1 MISGAWV
8 PRARDSGLD
17 VDLSSWRGALLNGAC
32 KPYLRAGPGLFA
44 YLFAR
49 GKLRADP
56 VYRSLLER
64 GLLSGRSRILDL
76 GCGQGLLAAWL
87 RAAMRLHDRG
97 AWPETLPPPPRPM
110 SLRGIELM
118 AREVKRAQRA
128 LGSDFDIQAGD
139 IRKAD
144 FGVADAVVV
153 LDVLHYLDASEQSD
167 VLHRIRAAL
176 PADGLLLLRV
186 GDAGA
191 GLRHQYTRWVDR
203 LVMFLRGHGGVTAHC
218 RSIAEWQET
227 LRECGFDSSTLP
239 MSDGTPFANVLL
251 IAHAA
256 PPPQPGAATAGRS
269 PGSSR

>member
-1 MISGAWV
+1 MIWVARSSRVRESGPGV
-8 PRARDSGLD
+8 E
-17 VDLSSWRGALLNGAC
+17 LSSWHGALLNGAC
-32 KPYLRAGPGLFA
+32 KPYLKAGPGLFA
-44 YLFAR
+44 YFFAR

-56 VYRSLLER
+56 VYRSLLEH

-97 AWPETLPPPPRPM
+97 AWPDALPPPPRPV
-110 SLRGIELM
+110 SIRGIELM
-118 AREVKRAQRA
+118 AREVERARRA
-128 LGSDFDIQAGD
+128 LGSEFDIQAAD
-139 IRKAD
+139 IREAD

-167 VLHRIRAAL
+167 VLYRIRAAL

-191 GLRHQYTRWVDR
+191 GLRHRYTRWVDR
-203 LVMFLRGHGGVTAHC
+203 MVMFLRGHGGVHSHC
-218 RSIAEWQET
+218 RSIAEWQAA
-227 LRECGFDSSTLP
+227 LRECGFVCSALP
-239 MSDGTPFANVLL
+239 MSHGTPFANVLL

-256 PPPQPGAATAGRS
+256 PPPPLGAVTAGRS
-269 PGSSR
+269 PGPSR